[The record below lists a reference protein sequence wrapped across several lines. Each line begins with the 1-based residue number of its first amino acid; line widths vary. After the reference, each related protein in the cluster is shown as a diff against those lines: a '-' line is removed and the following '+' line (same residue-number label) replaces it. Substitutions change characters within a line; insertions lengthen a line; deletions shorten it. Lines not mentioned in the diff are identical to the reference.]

1 MNKIFIHKNKNNTM
15 NVINS
20 PETDNKSTDYNTLPE
35 APCEQV
41 TIVSKRQDE
50 QKKFI
55 NFLENKLN
63 TDIGFYY
70 WKRYVAA
77 SFWAQLA
84 TPINLAITLMTALT
98 TAEANSPG
106 IISVNIYKQIAIATL
121 VITTLNTFFRPY
133 EKMITNIEIMK
144 KWNAAGIE
152 FEGVYYSDLN
162 NNYDENESIQ
172 DVVQTI
178 TEYQKVQ
185 GKLNEIR
192 KSEGPTHINF
202 LTDFIHLIAMR
213 TCLRGKE
220 KWLDADGDENVK
232 MCCCRRK

>member
-1 MNKIFIHKNKNNTM
+1 MNIIPP
-15 NVINS
+15 S
-20 PETDNKSTDYNTLPE
+20 ETDNKSSDYNSLAE

-41 TIVSKRQDE
+41 TVTMTVISRKQDE
-50 QKKFI
+50 QKKLM

-63 TDIGFYY
+63 VDIGFYY

-144 KWNAAGIE
+144 KWNAVGIE
-152 FEGVYYSDLN
+152 FESIYYSDLN
-162 NNYDENESIQ
+162 NNYDKNESIQ

-192 KSEGPTHINF
+192 KSEGPTYINF

-220 KWLDADGDENVK
+220 KWLDAGGDENVK
-232 MCCCRRK
+232 VCCCRRK

>member
-1 MNKIFIHKNKNNTM
+1 MGMLDT
-15 NVINS
+15 
-20 PETDNKSTDYNTLPE
+20 PETDNKSADYNALPE

-41 TIVSKRQDE
+41 TIISKRQDE

-63 TDIGFYY
+63 TDIGFFY
-70 WKRYVAA
+70 WKRYIAA

-106 IISVNIYKQIAIATL
+106 IISVDVYKQLAIVTL
-121 VITTLNTFFRPY
+121 VITTLNTFFCPY
-133 EKMITNIEIMK
+133 EKMISNIEIMK

-152 FEGVYYSDLN
+152 FENVYYSDLN
-162 NNYDENESIQ
+162 NNYDESESIK

-185 GKLNEIR
+185 VKLNEIR
-192 KSEGPTHINF
+192 KSEGPTNINF
-202 LTDFIHLIAMR
+202 LTDLIHLVAMG
-213 TCLRGKE
+213 TCLRGKA
-220 KWLDADGDENVK
+220 KWLDAGGKDTEIKG
-232 MCCCRRK
+232 CCRRNKQ

>member
-1 MNKIFIHKNKNNTM
+1 MD
-15 NVINS
+15 S
-20 PETDNKSTDYNTLPE
+20 EAENKSADYAALPE
-35 APCEQV
+35 HAV
-41 TIVSKRQDE
+41 IVANKRQEE

-77 SFWAQLA
+77 TFWAQIA
-84 TPINLAITLMTALT
+84 TPVNLAITLMTALT

-106 IISVNIYKQIAIATL
+106 IVSVDVYKQIAIATL
-121 VITTLNTFFRPY
+121 IITTLNTFFRPY
-133 EKMITNIEIMK
+133 EKMISNIEIMK

-162 NNYDENESIQ
+162 NNYDENDSVE
-172 DVVQTI
+172 DVKQVI
-178 TEYQKVQ
+178 EEYQKVQ
-185 GKLNEIR
+185 GKLNELR
-192 KSEGPTHINF
+192 KSEGPTTINF
-202 LTDFIHLIAMR
+202 LTDFIHLLAMM

-220 KWLDADGDENVK
+220 KWLSSGGEKNVDVCV
-232 MCCCRRK
+232 CCCRRK